1 MLAPFVRARRVFHRE
16 ARRAT
21 ATMYCLEILRKIE
34 DVDEMLAR
42 DGIFEHVGYEHRV
55 DPTTGRRQI
64 LRFRTKKRAAEY
76 YDENNPGMRGLNA
89 HGTWRSDWDAVT
101 KLAYAVR
108 EDHQVV
114 AQ

>member
-1 MLAPFVRARRVFHRE
+1 MLAPFVRAHRVFHRE

-55 DPTTGRRQI
+55 DPTTGHRQI

-76 YDENNPGMRGLNA
+76 YDEKNPGMRGLNA